1 MKFYVFGR
9 ADVRSAAELADVK
22 RAVRAE
28 LDRIKAL
35 IEADARAR
43 AEEQVA

>member
-1 MKFYVFGR
+1 
-9 ADVRSAAELADVK
+9 VRSAAELADVK

-43 AEEQVA
+43 AEGSVA